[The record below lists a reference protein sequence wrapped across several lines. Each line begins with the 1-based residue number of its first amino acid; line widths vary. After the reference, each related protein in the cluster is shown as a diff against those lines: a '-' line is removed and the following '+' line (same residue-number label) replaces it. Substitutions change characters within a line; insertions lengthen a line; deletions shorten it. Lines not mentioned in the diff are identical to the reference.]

1 MDSDPIV
8 GEIRAIRERIAAR
21 FNYDI
26 DAIVDDAQQ
35 REATCGWEIIRR
47 PPCRPDGWQEP
58 AAESAA
64 RD

>member
-35 REATCGWEIIRR
+35 PRSYLRLGDHT
-47 PPCRPDGWQEP
+47 P
-58 AAESAA
+58 SAA
-64 RD
+64 PPRRLAGTGR